1 MFSKKDDNCFSITG
15 RRFEMWTLA
24 NKEVIEKLLNT
35 VALEPD
41 AEEIVFQKL
50 LKTLCFRKI

>member
-1 MFSKKDDNCFSITG
+1 
-15 RRFEMWTLA
+15 MWTFA

-41 AEEIVFQKL
+41 DEEIVFQKL
-50 LKTLCFRKI
+50 LEKLCFGKKMITSFL

>member
-1 MFSKKDDNCFSITG
+1 
-15 RRFEMWTLA
+15 MWTLA

-41 AEEIVFQKL
+41 DEEIVLQKL
-50 LKTLCFRKI
+50 LKSYVFEKR